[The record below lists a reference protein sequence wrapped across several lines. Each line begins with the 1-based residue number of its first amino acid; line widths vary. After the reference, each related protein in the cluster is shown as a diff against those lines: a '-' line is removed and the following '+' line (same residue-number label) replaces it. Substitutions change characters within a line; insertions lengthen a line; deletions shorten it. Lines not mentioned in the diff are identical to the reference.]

1 MRYVSR
7 KYNRIL
13 LKLSG
18 GVLGGDGSSNLDVGK
33 LEYYT
38 AEITRLPAE
47 GLSVGIV
54 IGGGNYFRG
63 RSASDWGLK
72 QVTTDY
78 MGMLGTVMNGMA
90 LAEYIENAGHKVSIQ
105 SAFPIKGVIPA
116 YDVKG
121 AAAALDAGEV
131 VIFTG
136 GTGHPYFSTDTTAAL
151 RACEIG
157 ADVLLKASDVDG
169 VYDRDPDGN
178 PDAKLFERISYTEV
192 LEKGLKAMDAA
203 STALCMENNIPI
215 IVFNMNR
222 PGSLSRAALGEEIGT
237 LVG

>member
-1 MRYVSR
+1 MSP
-7 KYNRIL
+7 KYKRVL

-18 GVLGGDGSSNLDVGK
+18 GVLGGDGSSNLDVEK
-33 LEYYT
+33 LKYYA

-63 RSASDWGLK
+63 RSAGDWGLK

-90 LAEYIENAGHKVSIQ
+90 LAEYIENAGYGVLIQ
-105 SAFPIKGVIPA
+105 SAFPIKGAVPG
-116 YDVKG
+116 YDVKR
-121 AAAALDAGEV
+121 AATALDDGVIV
-131 VIFTG
+131 VFTG

-169 VYDRDPDGN
+169 VYDKDPDGN
-178 PDAKLFERISYTEV
+178 PDAKLYKRISYTEV

-215 IVFNMNR
+215 IVFNMNY
-222 PGSLSRAALGEEIGT
+222 PGNLNRAALGEEIGT

>member
-1 MRYVSR
+1 MA
-7 KYNRIL
+7 
-13 LKLSG
+13 
-18 GVLGGDGSSNLDVGK
+18 GDGASNLDVGK

-38 AEITRLPAE
+38 SEITRLPAE
-47 GLSVGIV
+47 GISVGIV

-63 RSASDWGLK
+63 RSARDWGLK

-78 MGMLGTVMNGMA
+78 MGMLGTVMNGLA
-90 LAEYIENAGHKVSIQ
+90 LTEYIENAGYKATIQ
-105 SAFPIKGVIPA
+105 SAFPIKGVVPA
-116 YDVKG
+116 YDVKS
-121 AAAALDAGEV
+121 AADTLNDGGV

-157 ADVLLKASDVDG
+157 ADALLKATDVDG
-169 VYDRDPDGN
+169 VYDKDPDGN
-178 PDAKLFERISYTEV
+178 PDAELYERISYTEV
-192 LEKGLKAMDAA
+192 LEKGLKAMDAS

-222 PGSLSRAALGEEIGT
+222 PGNLSRAALGEQIGT